1 MEDDV
6 GAICTLIGEHMHA
19 LSNGLGSIATS
30 EQLTLR
36 QITLYV
42 DLHCVIDFSLILQYL
57 EKIEELA
64 SGLV

>member
-30 EQLTLR
+30 EQVTLR

-42 DLHCVIDFSLILQYL
+42 DLHCVIDF
-57 EKIEELA
+57 
-64 SGLV
+64 